1 MSGYTILDY
10 HGGRD
15 PEVAALVLSIQNDE
29 AGIDLPIEEQ
39 PDLLDIAAAY
49 REGGFW
55 VAQVDS
61 VIVGTIG
68 ALRYDDSGILKKFFV
83 RSDFRGSQGP
93 ASALYAKVNDWARAQ
108 GLAALYLDTPSVAT
122 RSHAFY
128 RKAGFELVDRSA
140 LPDGYGFPDCDSL
153 IFRLTLLS
161 DAA

>member
-1 MSGYTILDY
+1 MSGYTISDY

-15 PEVAALVLSIQNDE
+15 PEVAALVLAIQNGE

-39 PDLLDIAAAY
+39 PDLLNIAAAY

-55 VAQVDS
+55 IAEADNAV
-61 VIVGTIG
+61 VGTIG
-68 ALRYDDSGILKKFFV
+68 ALRYGNSGILKKFFV
-83 RSDFRGSQGP
+83 RSDFRGASGP
-93 ASALYAKVNDWARAQ
+93 ASALYAKVIDWTHAQ

-128 RKAGFELVDRSA
+128 RKAGFELVDRLA
-140 LPDGYGFPDCDSL
+140 LPDGYGFPDRDSL